1 MTKRGA
7 FIVFEGGDR
16 CGKTTQVA
24 LLAQAIAKLGHPTK
38 TLKFPDRTTK
48 TGHVLNQYLTNA
60 VEVGDKAIHLLF
72 AQNRREAEPSMRTQ
86 LQSGTTLI
94 ADRYAYSGV
103 AYSASKGLDL
113 TWCQRPDV
121 GLPAPDLVVYLDMPP
136 DTAAQR
142 GGYGT
147 ERYESTQM
155 QTRVRSLFLDRLR
168 DDRNWAIVRADQ
180 SIEEVHRD
188 VMAAVLARAIRPAM
202 EEGRA
207 LGDLWVGEVE
217 PLDAASE
224 LVRMGVTVHEEGGED
239 VGEGRGSAGENK

>member
-1 MTKRGA
+1 MAKRGA

-24 LLAQAIAKLGHPTK
+24 LLAQALTTLGHPTK

-60 VEVGDKAIHLLF
+60 VEVDDKAIHLLF
-72 AQNRREAEPSMRTQ
+72 AQNRREAEPSMRAS

-136 DTAAQR
+136 DAAAQR
-142 GGYGT
+142 GGYGA
-147 ERYESTQM
+147 ERYESTQV

-168 DDRNWAIVRADQ
+168 DDRNWAVVRADQ

-188 VMAAVLARAIRPAM
+188 VMAAVLARAIRPAV
-202 EEGRA
+202 EEGQI
-207 LGDLWVGEVE
+207 LGDLWVGDVE
-217 PLDAASE
+217 PMDAGSE
-224 LVRMGVTVHEEGGED
+224 LVRMGVTVHVEGEGAE
-239 VGEGRGSAGENK
+239 EGRGSVGEK